1 MLNPIQL
8 AQQERDRQA
17 AIAIARRT
25 QQQRAEESAT
35 TLTGF
40 WESYDAA
47 QGLHR
52 IRTSDGGVIY
62 AQSGVNTGF
71 AVGRVVTVARAKGES
86 IGRIRVRR

>member
-1 MLNPIQL
+1 MLNPVQL
-8 AQQERDRQA
+8 AQQERNFQA
-17 AIAIARRT
+17 AVASKKREDRLK
-25 QQQRAEESAT
+25 AEETAT
-35 TLTGF
+35 TSTGF
-40 WESYDAA
+40 WEAYDAA